1 MQRNL
6 LSHYK
11 QQLGHLR
18 IQRMRIMTRP
28 LKTKF
33 DYIELEE
40 VCASINDYKHRI
52 ERQIKAVEDVETI
65 IATDPDYNDS
75 RIFDL

>member
-1 MQRNL
+1 MV
-6 LSHYK
+6 SHYK
-11 QQLGHLR
+11 QQLTHLR
-18 IQRMRIMTRP
+18 IQRMRIMARP

-33 DYIELEE
+33 DYVELEE

-52 ERQIKAVEDVETI
+52 ERVIEEAETSVI
-65 IATDPDYNDS
+65 VTEPDYNDS

>member
-18 IQRMRIMTRP
+18 IRRMRIMSKPVITRSG
-28 LKTKF
+28 
-33 DYIELEE
+33 YIELEE

-52 ERQIKAVEDVETI
+52 ERQIKVIEAAETVI
-65 IATDPDYNDS
+65 VTEPDYNDS

>member
-1 MQRNL
+1 MHRTL

-18 IQRMRIMTRP
+18 IRRMQIMSNPVITRNG
-28 LKTKF
+28 
-33 DYIELEE
+33 YIELEE

-52 ERQIKAVEDVETI
+52 KEQIKVIEDAETVI
-65 IATDPDYNDS
+65 VTDPDYNDS